1 MLKTVKVR
9 LYPTPEQEHLL
20 AKAMGSVRWF
30 WNYSLNLTNETYKAT
45 GKGLNRGQIQALLP
59 VLKKQEETE
68 WLTETYSQCLQVV
81 ALNLSQAFINFF
93 ERRAQYPRFKSKHG
107 KQSLSYPQNVKI
119 EENYL
124 KFPKLGLI
132 YAVIHREIK
141 STLKTVTITKN
152 PNGQYHA
159 SILFED
165 ETKKPTL
172 STEGKSIGIDL
183 GLSDFAVT
191 SDGSKFNNPKWLKK
205 HERNLKIKQQRLSR
219 RTFGSNNR
227 NKARLTVAKVHNK
240 ITRCREDF
248 QHKLSRKIV
257 NENQVICVENLN
269 VKGMV
274 KNHNLAKAIS
284 GVGWG
289 MFCTMLK
296 YKAENEGKVY
306 LEVDRFFPSSKT
318 CNNCLHQVSDL
329 PLDIRHW
336 NCPNCGTHHDRDV
349 NAARNIRDEGLR
361 IISSGTGDKAMKC
374 GLGGFHATCY
384 NGGNLRNAVTPHEQL
399 HQEAYCPDVRPSSK
413 GRKPSTIRQSVG

>member
-30 WNYSLNLTNETYKAT
+30 WNYSLNLTQETYKKT
-45 GKGLNRGQIQALLP
+45 GKGLSRGQIQALLP

-81 ALNLSQAFINFF
+81 ALNLSNSFINFF
-93 ERRAQYPRFKSKHG
+93 ERRAQFPNFKSKHG

-119 EENYL
+119 EGDYL

-132 YAVIHREIK
+132 CAVFHREIK
-141 STLKTVTITKN
+141 GTLKTVTITKN
-152 PNGQYHA
+152 PCGQYYA
-159 SILFED
+159 SVLFED
-165 ETKKPTL
+165 GTKKPIQ
-172 STEGKSIGIDL
+172 STEGKTVGLDL
-183 GLSDFAVT
+183 GLTDFAVT
-191 SDGSKFNNPKWLKK
+191 SDGSKFTNPRWLKK

-219 RTFGSNNR
+219 RTKGSKNR
-227 NKARLTVAKVHNK
+227 NKARVAVAKVHNK
-240 ITRCREDF
+240 IARCREDF
-248 QHKLSRKIV
+248 LHKLSRKIV

-274 KNHNLAKAIS
+274 KNPNLSKAIS
-284 GVGWG
+284 QVGWG
-289 MFCTMLK
+289 MFTTMLK

-306 LEVDRFFPSSKT
+306 LEVNRFFASSKT
-318 CNNCLHQVSDL
+318 CNNCLYQVSSL

-336 NCPNCGTHHDRDV
+336 ECPNCGTPHDRDI

-361 IISSGTGDKAMKC
+361 IISSGTGDKA
-374 GLGGFHATCY
+374 
-384 NGGNLRNAVTPHEQL
+384 
-399 HQEAYCPDVRPSSK
+399 YCPDVRPSGK

>member
-9 LYPTPEQEHLL
+9 LYPTKEQELEL
-20 AKAMGSVRWF
+20 AKAFGSVRWF
-30 WNYSLNLTNETYKAT
+30 WNYSLNLTNEIYKAS
-45 GKGLNRGQIQALLP
+45 GKGLGRNQIQALLP
-59 VLKKQEETE
+59 VLKKQEDTK
-68 WLTETYSQCLQVV
+68 WLSETYSQCLQVV
-81 ALNLSQAFINFF
+81 ALNLSNAFINFF
-93 ERRAQYPRFKSKHG
+93 ERRASFPRFKSKHG
-107 KQSLSYPQNVKI
+107 KQSISYPQNVRI
-119 EENYL
+119 VENYL

-141 STLKTVTITKN
+141 GTLKTVTITKN
-152 PNGQYHA
+152 PCGQYYA

-165 ETKKPTL
+165 GTKKPTL
-172 STEGKSIGIDL
+172 STEGKAIGIDL
-183 GLSDFAVT
+183 GIKDFAVT
-191 SDGSKFNNPKWLKK
+191 SDGSKFNNPRWLKK

-227 NKARLTVAKVHNK
+227 NKARSVVAKVHNK

-274 KNHNLAKAIS
+274 RNHNLAKAIS

-318 CNNCLHQVSDL
+318 CNNCLFQVNNL
-329 PLDIRHW
+329 PLDIRYW
-336 NCPNCGTHHDRDV
+336 DCPSCGTRHDRDI
-349 NAARNIRDEGLR
+349 NAAKNIRDEGLR
-361 IISSGTGDKAMKC
+361 IISSGTGDKA
-374 GLGGFHATCY
+374 
-384 NGGNLRNAVTPHEQL
+384 
-399 HQEAYCPDVRPSSK
+399 YCPDVRPSSR
-413 GRKPSTIRQSVG
+413 GRKKSIVGLSVG